1 MIHLIYVSDFSREL
15 NQQDFDDILAVSTK
29 NNYEQDIT
37 GFLVV
42 NGQNFFQVLEGSK
55 KHVFT
60 LLEAIRRDP
69 RHQNLRVIISEII
82 EKRDYPNWSM
92 GFVCNWDNDLSDDL
106 KSVLTQYGKTQEFKL
121 SHGKGLRGLLQG
133 LG

>member
-55 KHVFT
+55 ELVFT

-92 GFVCNWDNDLSDDL
+92 GFVCNWNNYLSDDL

>member
-1 MIHLIYVSDFSREL
+1 MIHLIYVSDFAREL
-15 NQQDFDDILAVSTK
+15 NQQDFDDILTVSTK

-42 NGQNFFQVLEGSK
+42 NGQNFFQVLEGSEEQ
-55 KHVFT
+55 VYT
-60 LLEAIRRDP
+60 LLESIRRDP

-82 EKRDYPNWSM
+82 EKRDYPKWSM
-92 GFVCNWDNDLSDDL
+92 GFVCNWHDYFSEDI
-106 KSVLTQYGKTQEFKL
+106 KSVLIQYGKTQVFNL
-121 SHGKGLRGLLQG
+121 NHGKGLRGLLQG

>member
-1 MIHLIYVSDFSREL
+1 MVYLIYVSDFAREL

-29 NNYEQDIT
+29 RNFEQGIT

-42 NGQNFFQVLEGSK
+42 NGQNFFQVLEGSEEQ
-55 KHVFT
+55 VFT

-69 RHQNLRVIISEII
+69 RHQNLRVIISEMI
-82 EKRDYPNWSM
+82 EKRDYPHWSM
-92 GFVCNWDNDLSDDL
+92 GFVCNWQKHLSEDIQ
-106 KSVLTQYGKTQEFKL
+106 SVLIQYARTQEFNL
-121 SHGKGLRGLLQG
+121 NHGKGLRGLLRG